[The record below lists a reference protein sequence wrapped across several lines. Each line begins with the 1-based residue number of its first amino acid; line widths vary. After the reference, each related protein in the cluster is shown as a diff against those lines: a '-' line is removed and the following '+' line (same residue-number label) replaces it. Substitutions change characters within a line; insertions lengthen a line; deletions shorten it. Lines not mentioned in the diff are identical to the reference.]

1 MCGIFGIVLLQQSS
15 ESIYKLIINGLIQLQ
30 NRGYDSCGLSILHNF
45 SFNMP
50 LSGAEIPKG
59 GFEPLLCASSMRK
72 GVNIENKEK
81 TFDVLKCASTNKINA
96 IDKLLGLV
104 KDLEINNSTIGI
116 GHNRWATHGMKTD
129 ANAHPHLSNDRNFV
143 IVHNGII
150 ENYHILKK
158 MLLENGFTF
167 FSQTD
172 TEIIVNLLQYNYSL
186 LNNTFESIRKTI
198 RELDGTYGLIIQS
211 LYEPN
216 KLFCVRNGS
225 PLLIAQTEDRVIIT
239 SEQSGFCNMVNN
251 YITLN
256 NDDICIIEQTETQI
270 NLVSNHAYLKK
281 NITILE
287 DVLTPYPYTHW
298 TLKEI
303 NDQPNTIM
311 NAINKGGRIKSKTEV
326 KLGGLEQCAYN
337 LKNIKNIIIL
347 GCGTS
352 FFAGLYGMYFFKQ
365 ICNFNTVQ
373 VFDGA
378 EFNNYDIPKIGET
391 SFILISQ
398 SGETKDLHRCIEIA
412 KLNNITTIGIINVVD
427 SLIAGEVDCGI
438 YCNAGKEVGVAS
450 TKSFTSQ
457 VVCLSLAALWFA
469 QLHNIN
475 ENKRAGMIRDLH
487 NLSNDFKNTLD
498 CCSEH
503 IREIAKKIKAPS
515 MFLLGK
521 GSDEYIAKE
530 GSLKIKEISYIH
542 SEGYSS
548 SSLKHGPFALLD
560 ENMPVIILNLDQ
572 MHRAKTINCCQEVAS
587 RKSPII
593 LITNT
598 RDDVQGI
605 NCETV
610 FIPENKTYGS
620 LLGVVPIQFLAYY
633 LSVERGIN
641 PDKPKNLAK
650 VVTVE

>member
-1 MCGIFGIVLLQQSS
+1 MCGIFGIVLLRQNS
-15 ESIYKLIINGLIQLQ
+15 ENIYNLIINGLIQLQ
-30 NRGYDSCGLSILHNF
+30 NRGYDSCGLTVLN
-45 SFNMP
+45 N
-50 LSGAEIPKG
+50 
-59 GFEPLLCASSMRK
+59 
-72 GVNIENKEK
+72 N
-81 TFDVLKCASTNKINA
+81 TFDVVKCASTNEINA
-96 IDKLLGLV
+96 IDKLS
-104 KDLEINNSTIGI
+104 KIINEKLKNDSSSIGI

-129 ANAHPHLSNDRNFV
+129 VNAHPHLSNDHNFV

-150 ENYHILKK
+150 ENYHILKT
-158 MLLENGFTF
+158 MLQEKGFTF
-167 FSQTD
+167 FSKTD

-186 LNNTFESIRKTI
+186 VNGSVFDAIKKTI
-198 RELDGTYGLIIQS
+198 SELNGTYGLIIQS

-225 PLLIAQTEDRVIIT
+225 PLLIGQTEDRVIIT

-256 NDDICIIEQTETQI
+256 NDDICIIEQTVLEVKLLTNQ
-270 NLVSNHAYLKK
+270 VYLKK
-281 NITILE
+281 NITE
-287 DVLTPYPYTHW
+287 VENTLTPHPYKHW

-303 NDQPNTIM
+303 NEQPTAIL
-311 NAINKGGRIKSKTEV
+311 NAINKGGRIKSQREV
-326 KLGGLEQCAYN
+326 KLGGLEQCSYN

-373 VFDGA
+373 IFDGA

-391 SFILISQ
+391 AFILISQ

-412 KLNNITTIGIINVVD
+412 KTNNIITIGITNVVD
-427 SLIAGEVDCGI
+427 SLIAREVDCGI

-450 TKSFTSQ
+450 TKSFTNQ

-475 ENKRAGMIRDLH
+475 ENKRVKMISDLH

-498 CCSEH
+498 SCSEK
-503 IREIAKKIKAPS
+503 IQEIAKKMRQNNN

-521 GSDEYIAKE
+521 GSDECIAKE

-572 MHRAKTINCCQEVAS
+572 THKSKTLNCCQEVAS
-587 RKSPII
+587 RNSPII

-598 RDDVQGI
+598 RDFLQGI
-605 NCETV
+605 DCETV
-610 FIPENKTYGS
+610 LIPENKTYGS
-620 LLGVVPIQFLAYY
+620 LLGVVPIQLLAYY

>member
-1 MCGIFGIVLLQQSS
+1 MCGIFGIVLSQQNS
-15 ESIYKLIINGLIQLQ
+15 ENIYNLIINGLIQLQ
-30 NRGYDSCGLSILHNF
+30 NRGYDSCGLSVLN
-45 SFNMP
+45 S
-50 LSGAEIPKG
+50 K
-59 GFEPLLCASSMRK
+59 
-72 GVNIENKEK
+72 K
-81 TFDVLKCASTNKINA
+81 TFDVLKCASTNEINA
-96 IDKLLGLV
+96 IDKLLQL
-104 KDLEINNSTIGI
+104 INENSKNDNSSIGI

-129 ANAHPHLSNDRNFV
+129 VNAHPHLSNDRNFV

-150 ENYHILKK
+150 ENYHILKN
-158 MLLENGFTF
+158 MLLEKGFIF

-172 TEIIVNLLQYNYSL
+172 TEIIVNLIQYNYSL
-186 LNNTFESIRKTI
+186 VNGSVFEAIKKTI
-198 RELDGTYGLIIQS
+198 SELNGTYGLIIQS

-225 PLLIAQTEDRVIIT
+225 PLLIGQTDDRVVIT
-239 SEQSGFCNMVNN
+239 SEQSGFCNMVSN

-256 NDDICIIEQTETQI
+256 NDDICIIEQTGSQI
-270 NLVSNHAYLKK
+270 NITTNHIYLKK
-281 NITILE
+281 KITEIE
-287 DVLTPYPYTHW
+287 GILTPHPYNHW

-311 NAINKGGRIKSKTEV
+311 NAINKGGRIKSLTEV
-326 KLGGLEQCAYN
+326 KLGGLEQCAHN

-391 SFILISQ
+391 AFILISQ

-412 KLNNITTIGIINVVD
+412 KSNNITTIGIINVVD
-427 SLIAGEVDCGI
+427 SLIAREVDCGI

-457 VVCLSLAALWFA
+457 IVSLSLAALWFA

-475 ENKRAGMIRDLH
+475 ENKRVKMISDLH

-498 CCSEH
+498 GCSKQ
-503 IREIAKKIKAPS
+503 IQEIAKKMSKNNN

-560 ENMPVIILNLDQ
+560 ENMPVVILNLDQ
-572 MHRAKTINCCQEVAS
+572 THRGKTINCCQEVAS
-587 RKSPII
+587 RNSPII

-598 RDDVQGI
+598 HDDVEGI
-605 NCETV
+605 NCEAV
-610 FIPENKTYGS
+610 LIPENKTYGS
-620 LLGVVPIQFLAYY
+620 LLGVVPIQLLAYY

>member
-1 MCGIFGIVLLQQSS
+1 MCGIFGIVLSQQNS
-15 ESIYKLIINGLIQLQ
+15 ENIYNLIINGLTQLQ
-30 NRGYDSCGLSILHNF
+30 NRGYDSCGLSILN
-45 SFNMP
+45 N
-50 LSGAEIPKG
+50 
-59 GFEPLLCASSMRK
+59 
-72 GVNIENKEK
+72 NNN
-81 TFDVLKCASTNKINA
+81 TFDVLKCASTNEINA
-96 IDKLLGLV
+96 IDKLLL
-104 KDLEINNSTIGI
+104 LINNENLKTNNSSIGI

-129 ANAHPHLSNDRNFV
+129 VNAHPHLSNDRNFV

-150 ENYHILKK
+150 ENYHILKS
-158 MLLENGFTF
+158 MLQEKGFTF

-172 TEIIVNLLQYNYSL
+172 TEIIVNLLQYNYSQV
-186 LNNTFESIRKTI
+186 NGSIFEAIRKTI
-198 RELDGTYGLIIQS
+198 SELNGTYGLIIQS

-225 PLLIAQTEDRVIIT
+225 PLLIGQTEDRVIIT
-239 SEQSGFCNMVNN
+239 SEQSGFCNMVSN

-256 NDDICIIEQTETQI
+256 NDDICIIEQTGSQV
-270 NLVSNHAYLKK
+270 NLVTNHVYLKK
-281 NITILE
+281 NISEIECLI
-287 DVLTPYPYTHW
+287 TPHPYNHW

-311 NAINKGGRIKSKTEV
+311 NAINKGGRIKSQTEV
-326 KLGGLEQCAYN
+326 KLGGLEQCTHN

-391 SFILISQ
+391 AFVLISQ

-412 KLNNITTIGIINVVD
+412 KTNNITTIGIINVVD
-427 SLIAGEVDCGI
+427 SLIAREVDCGI

-475 ENKRAGMIRDLH
+475 ENKRAKMISDLH

-498 CCSEH
+498 SCSEQVQ
-503 IREIAKKIKAPS
+503 EIAKKMIQNN

-560 ENMPVIILNLDQ
+560 ENLPVIIFNLDQ
-572 MHRAKTINCCQEVAS
+572 THRAKTINCCQEVAS
-587 RKSPII
+587 RNSPII

-598 RDDVQGI
+598 HDNTQCI

-610 FIPENKTYGS
+610 LIPENKTYGS